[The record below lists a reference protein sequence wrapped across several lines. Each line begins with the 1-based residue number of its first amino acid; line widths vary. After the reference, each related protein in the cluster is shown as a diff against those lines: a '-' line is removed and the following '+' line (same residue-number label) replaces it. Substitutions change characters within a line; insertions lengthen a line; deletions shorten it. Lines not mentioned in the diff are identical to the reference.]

1 MCSPDLATR
10 RLPWRSGL
18 RPYLPMLG
26 ALAVVGLVGLWLL
39 DLRYTAF
46 TSPIDHI
53 RHMLTYGFN
62 LADRYTPNSI
72 TSDPWQWLVN
82 DVQFDYLKVAV
93 NTSVNGETVGSRPSI
108 EFRALIN
115 PVLLAG
121 MAIVI
126 PWSIHQAWR
135 RRDRLAGWALV
146 WMGANWLP
154 YVALALLTN
163 RVMYFYYVLPVIPG
177 LAALSA
183 LFLVR
188 AKLPRI
194 VLVAYL
200 LLAAGAFLAWFP
212 FRQLPS

>member
-1 MCSPDLATR
+1 
-10 RLPWRSGL
+10 
-18 RPYLPMLG
+18 
-26 ALAVVGLVGLWLL
+26 
-39 DLRYTAF
+39 
-46 TSPIDHI
+46 
-53 RHMLTYGFN
+53 MLTYGFN

-135 RRDRLAGWALV
+135 RRDRLAGWGLV

-212 FRQLPS
+212 FRQIPS